1 MSVSRGSTGAPPV
14 PAGAEPG
21 VIHDIG
27 YRRYTGRRL
36 GRAQIIR
43 ALYWHSLRSAYGL
56 GRGAKAKIVPV
67 LAFAIMCLPA
77 IVNAVS
83 MSQGGGRIVDYDTY
97 TNQLRVV
104 VMIIFIA
111 AQAPELVSRDL
122 RSHVLP
128 LYFCRPLRRLDYPVA
143 KLAAF
148 ITACLVIIE
157 IPLLLLYLGTVAQV
171 HSGSAVWD
179 QTRAL
184 IPGLLVGLMWSVL
197 LAAIGLALAS
207 LTGRRAYATGS
218 IAIYFFL
225 TWILAGILI
234 AVTQRNVVRTVNV
247 KPPPGAP
254 LPPGVPAG
262 GTVQAHVVTQVPTTA
277 THLVGLVSPFTT
289 LDGVRQWLG
298 GTSVGPVPGVAGYGA
313 LYGAMLL
320 VLLAVSLAGLAARY
334 RKAGSL

>member
-1 MSVSRGSTGAPPV
+1 MS
-14 PAGAEPG
+14 AETG

-43 ALYWHSLRSAYGL
+43 ALYWHSLRSAFGI

-67 LAFAIMCLPA
+67 ITFVVICLPA
-77 IVNAVS
+77 VVNAVAVARGS
-83 MSQGGGRIVDYDTY
+83 ARIVPYDTY
-97 TNQLRVV
+97 LFQLRVV

-128 LYFCRPLRRLDYPVA
+128 LYFCRPLRRLDYPLA
-143 KLAAF
+143 KLMAF
-148 ITACLVIIE
+148 VTACLAMIE
-157 IPLLLLYLGTVAQV
+157 IPLLLLYLGTIAQA
-171 HSGSAVWD
+171 HGGSAIWQ
-179 QTRAL
+179 QTKAL
-184 IPGLLVGLMWSVL
+184 IPGLLVGLMWAVL

-207 LTGRRAYATGS
+207 LSGRRAYATGA

-234 AVTQRNVVRTVNV
+234 SVTQRNVVGAVT
-247 KPPPGAP
+247 PPPGA
-254 LPPGVPAG
+254 VPAG
-262 GTVQAHVVTQVPTTA
+262 APPGPHKFEVVTQVATTW
-277 THLVGLVSPFTT
+277 THLTGLVSPFTT

-298 GTSVGPVPGVAGYGA
+298 GTSPGPVPGVGQYGPV
-313 LYGAMLL
+313 YGVMLL
-320 VLLAVSLAGLAARY
+320 VLLAASLGGLAVRY
-334 RKAGSL
+334 RKAGAA

>member
-1 MSVSRGSTGAPPV
+1 MS
-14 PAGAEPG
+14 AETG

-43 ALYWHSLRSAYGL
+43 ALYWHSLRSAFGI

-67 LAFAIMCLPA
+67 ITFVVICLPA
-77 IVNAVS
+77 VVSAVS
-83 MSQGGGRIVDYDTY
+83 VARGNGRLVPYDTY
-97 TNQLRVV
+97 LVQLRVV

-128 LYFCRPLRRLDYPVA
+128 LYFCRPLRRLDYPLA

-148 ITACLVIIE
+148 VTACLAMIE
-157 IPLLLLYLGTVAQV
+157 IPLLLLYLGTIAQS
-171 HSGSAVWD
+171 HGGSAIWQ

-184 IPGLLVGLMWSVL
+184 IPGLLVGLMWAVL

-207 LTGRRAYATGS
+207 LSGRRAYATGA

-225 TWILAGILI
+225 TWILAEILI
-234 AVTQRNVVRTVNV
+234 QATQRNVVRTVA
-247 KPPPGAP
+247 PPPGAVAAA
-254 LPPGVPAG
+254 PPGAPPGAVA
-262 GTVQAHVVTQVPTTA
+262 QKFQEVVQVPTTGA
-277 THLVGLVSPFTT
+277 HLSGLVSPFTT

-298 GTSVGPVPGVAGYGA
+298 GTSPGPVPGVGHYGP
-313 LYGAMLL
+313 LYGAMVL
-320 VLLAVSLAGLAARY
+320 VVLAASLAGLVARY
-334 RKAGSL
+334 RKAGAL

>member
-1 MSVSRGSTGAPPV
+1 MS
-14 PAGAEPG
+14 AETG

-36 GRAQIIR
+36 GRAQIVR
-43 ALYWHSLRSAYGL
+43 ALYWHSLRSAFGI

-67 LAFAIMCLPA
+67 ITFVVICLPA
-77 IVNAVS
+77 VANAVAVAR
-83 MSQGGGRIVDYDTY
+83 GNARIVPYDTY
-97 TNQLRVV
+97 TFQLRVV
-104 VMIIFIA
+104 VMIIYIA

-128 LYFCRPLRRLDYPVA
+128 LYFCRPLRRLDYPLA

-148 ITACLVIIE
+148 ITACLAMIE
-157 IPLLLLYLGTVAQV
+157 IPLLLLYLGTVAQS
-171 HSGSAVWD
+171 HGGSAIWQ

-184 IPGLLVGLMWSVL
+184 IPGLLVGLMWAVL

-207 LTGRRAYATGS
+207 LSGRRAYATGA

-225 TWILAGILI
+225 TWILSGILI
-234 AVTQRNVVRTVNV
+234 SVTQRNVVHVV
-247 KPPPGAP
+247 APPPGAP
-254 LPPGVPAG
+254 PGPTGAPG
-262 GTVQAHVVTQVPTTA
+262 PHKFEVVTQVATTSA
-277 THLVGLVSPFTT
+277 HLSGLVSPFTT

-298 GTSVGPVPGVAGYGA
+298 GTSPGPVPGVGHYGP

-320 VLLAVSLAGLAARY
+320 VLLAASLGGLAARY
-334 RKAGSL
+334 RKAGAA

>member
-1 MSVSRGSTGAPPV
+1 MS
-14 PAGAEPG
+14 AETG

-36 GRAQIIR
+36 GRAQIVR
-43 ALYWHSLRSAYGL
+43 ALYWHSLRSAFGL

-67 LAFAIMCLPA
+67 IVFAIICLPA
-77 IVNAVS
+77 IANAVAIAN
-83 MSQGGGRIVDYDTY
+83 GNARIVPYDTY
-97 TNQLRVV
+97 VFQLRVV
-104 VMIIFIA
+104 LMTIFVA
-111 AQAPELVSRDL
+111 AHAPELVSRDL

-128 LYFCRPLRRLDYPVA
+128 LYFCRPLRRLDYPLA

-148 ITACLVIIE
+148 ITACLAIIE
-157 IPLLLLYLGTVAQV
+157 IPLLLLYLGTVAQS
-171 HSGSAVWD
+171 HGGHAIWS

-184 IPGLLVGLMWSVL
+184 IPGLLVGLMWAVL

-207 LTGRRAYATGS
+207 MSGRRAYATGA

-234 AVTQRNVVRTVNV
+234 TVTQRNVVRSAMIH
-247 KPPPGAP
+247 PPPGAR
-254 LPPGVPAG
+254 PPGVPATG
-262 GTVQAHVVTQVPTTA
+262 PIRVHIMTQVPTTA

-298 GTSVGPVPGVAGYGA
+298 GTSPGPLPGVGGYGA
-313 LYGAMLL
+313 LYGAMFL
-320 VLLAVSLAGLAARY
+320 VLLAASVGGLFARY

>member
-1 MSVSRGSTGAPPV
+1 MS
-14 PAGAEPG
+14 AETG

-43 ALYWHSLRSAYGL
+43 ALYWHSLRSAFGI

-67 LAFAIMCLPA
+67 ITFVVICLPA
-77 IVNAVS
+77 VANAVAVAR
-83 MSQGGGRIVDYDTY
+83 GNARIVPYDTY
-97 TNQLRVV
+97 AFQLRVV
-104 VMIIFIA
+104 VMIIYIA

-128 LYFCRPLRRLDYPVA
+128 LYFCRPLRRLDYPLA

-148 ITACLVIIE
+148 VTACLAMIE
-157 IPLLLLYLGTVAQV
+157 IPLLLLYLGTIAQS
-171 HSGSAVWD
+171 HGGSAVWQ

-184 IPGLLVGLMWSVL
+184 IPGLLVGLMWAVL

-207 LTGRRAYATGS
+207 LSGRRAYATGA

-225 TWILAGILI
+225 TWILSGILI
-234 AVTQRNVVRTVNV
+234 SVTQRNVVHVV
-247 KPPPGAP
+247 SPPPGAP
-254 LPPGVPAG
+254 PGPPGAPPG
-262 GTVQAHVVTQVPTTA
+262 PHKFGFVTQVPTTGA
-277 THLVGLVSPFTT
+277 HLSGLVSPFTT

-298 GTSVGPVPGVAGYGA
+298 GTSPGPVPGVGHYGA

-320 VLLAVSLAGLAARY
+320 VLLAASLGGLAARY
-334 RKAGSL
+334 RKAGAI

>member
-1 MSVSRGSTGAPPV
+1 MS
-14 PAGAEPG
+14 AETG

-36 GRAQIIR
+36 GRPQIIR
-43 ALYWHSLRSAYGL
+43 ALYWHSLRSAFGI

-67 LAFAIMCLPA
+67 ITFVVICLPA
-77 IVNAVS
+77 VANAVS
-83 MSQGGGRIVDYDTY
+83 VARGNGRLVPYDTY
-97 TNQLRVV
+97 VVQLRVV

-128 LYFCRPLRRLDYPVA
+128 LYFCRPLRRLDYPLA

-148 ITACLVIIE
+148 VTACLAMIE
-157 IPLLLLYLGTVAQV
+157 IPLLLLYLGTIAQS
-171 HSGSAVWD
+171 HGGSAIWN

-184 IPGLLVGLMWSVL
+184 VPGLLVGLMWAVL

-207 LTGRRAYATGS
+207 LSGRRAYATGA

-225 TWILAGILI
+225 TWILAEILI
-234 AVTQRNVVRTVNV
+234 QVTQRNVVRSVSPPPGAV
-247 KPPPGAP
+247 VAPPPGAP
-254 LPPGVPAG
+254 PGAV
-262 GTVQAHVVTQVPTTA
+262 AHKFEQVVQVPTA
-277 THLVGLVSPFTT
+277 GAHLSGLVSPFTT

-298 GTSVGPVPGVAGYGA
+298 GTSPGPVPGVAHYGP
-313 LYGAMLL
+313 LYGAMVL
-320 VLLAVSLAGLAARY
+320 VLLGASLLGLAGRY
-334 RKAGSL
+334 RKAGAV